1 MHKDFNNNKLIWLIT
16 TIMMCGIVV
25 IRIVN
30 NGFFHGKDF
39 ILYLVL
45 MVLIGGLYYIVAN
58 KTNDK

>member
-1 MHKDFNNNKLIWLIT
+1 
-16 TIMMCGIVV
+16 MMCGIVV

-45 MVLIGGLYYIVAN
+45 MVLIGGLYYIVTN
-58 KTNDK
+58 KTKDN